1 MFNYNNNNVS
11 LSFSAPKMV
20 CRLISAFLKT
30 YLLVAFAS
38 GICLYFFY
46 KMKSKYSLTKQIYCS

>member
-11 LSFSAPKMV
+11 SSFSAPKMV

-38 GICLYFFY
+38 GICLY
-46 KMKSKYSLTKQIYCS
+46 STK